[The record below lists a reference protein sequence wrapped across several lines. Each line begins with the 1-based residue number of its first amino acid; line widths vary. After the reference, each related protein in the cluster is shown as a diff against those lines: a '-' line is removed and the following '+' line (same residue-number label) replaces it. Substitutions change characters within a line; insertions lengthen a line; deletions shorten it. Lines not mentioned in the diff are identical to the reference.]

1 MTRYNRN
8 KYEIRMCDG
17 KLKDFLTYLEQQI
30 SHIQGLINRLDGDL
44 ACDTYTY
51 VELRT
56 KLSILTDV
64 RDTILD
70 IIR

>member
-1 MTRYNRN
+1 MTGYNRN
-8 KYEIRMCDG
+8 KYEIRMCDS

-30 SHIQGLINRLDGDL
+30 SHIQNLITRLNSDL
-44 ACDTYTY
+44 ACDTYMY
-51 VELRT
+51 VELHT
-56 KLSILTDV
+56 KLSLLTDV

>member
-1 MTRYNRN
+1 MTGYNRN
-8 KYEIRMCDG
+8 KYEIRMCNG

-30 SHIQGLINRLDGDL
+30 SHIHDLINSDL
-44 ACDTYTY
+44 VCDTCIY
-51 VELRT
+51 VEFHA
-56 KLSILTDV
+56 KLSALYDV